1 MSSCAKNIEFMMGVP
16 WVEFSFFM
24 DYHTLKELRFPAL
37 LDGAT
42 GAHLTRK
49 NRVQPKA
56 DKSE

>member
-1 MSSCAKNIEFMMGVP
+1 MMGVP